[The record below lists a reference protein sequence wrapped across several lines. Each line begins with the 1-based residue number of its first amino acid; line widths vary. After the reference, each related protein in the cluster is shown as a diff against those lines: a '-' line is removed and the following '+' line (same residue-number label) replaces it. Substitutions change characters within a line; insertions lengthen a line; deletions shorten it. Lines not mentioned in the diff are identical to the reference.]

1 MRNTSYIVQRPNE
14 SSSLMETMT
23 EWIDLHNQRAA
34 KIQEWQ
40 RLETQLF
47 SQAKRMGIDIEA
59 SFESDRPETRAM
71 KVLDAQIE
79 ELAQQT
85 DDLAAKI
92 LSLPVGSLSEAAGKI
107 EVGLKLQGSEDWQ
120 PYALELVENG
130 LDALRNRLG

>member
-1 MRNTSYIVQRPNE
+1 
-14 SSSLMETMT
+14 MT

-47 SQAKRMGIDIEA
+47 TQAKRMGIAIDA
-59 SFESDRPETRAM
+59 SFESDRPEAQAM
-71 KVLDAQIE
+71 KVLDVQIE

-92 LSLPVGSLSEAAGKI
+92 LSLSVGSLSEAAGKI